1 MSEPIL
7 TWRIHNL
14 PAQGDSSSAG
24 RFELRSPAV
33 GYLTHVPEVGSALAP
48 GQEAG
53 YLLRLGQPHKLVLPE
68 GVAGIVATAGPEAV
82 HAPVAFDQAI
92 LELRP
97 LGEFTSEATDDTGGG
112 EQEGAL
118 VLRSPQAGRFYHKAS
133 PEDPPFVAAG
143 ATIGEG
149 DPVGLIEV
157 MKTFSQIPYTAEGN
171 LPKTAKVVRLL
182 VEDGADVTK
191 GMPLTEVEPA

>member
-7 TWRIHNL
+7 TWRIVHL
-14 PAQGDSSSAG
+14 PNQDDSTSEG
-24 RFELRSPAV
+24 RIELRCPAV
-33 GYLTHVPEVGSALAP
+33 GLLTHVPEVGNALAP

-68 GVAGIVATAGPEAV
+68 GIAGIVATAGPEAV
-82 HAPVAFDQAI
+82 HAPMAFDQPV

-97 LGEFTSEATDDTGGG
+97 LGEFHSQADEAETVD
-112 EQEGAL
+112 QEGAM

-133 PEDPPFVAAG
+133 PEDPSFVSPGTALEDG
-143 ATIGEG
+143 TPI
-149 DPVGLIEV
+149 GLIEV
-157 MKTFSQIPYTAEGN
+157 MKTFSQVPYSPAGN
-171 LPKTAKVVRLL
+171 LPKSAKAVRLL

-191 GMPLTEVEPA
+191 GQPLLEVEQG

>member
-14 PAQGDSSSAG
+14 PATDESTGSA

-68 GVAGIVATAGPEAV
+68 GVAGIVSTPGPEAV
-82 HAPVAFDQAI
+82 HAPVTFDQAI

-97 LGEFTSEATDDTGGG
+97 LGEFTSEATDDASAE
-112 EQEGAL
+112 EQAGAL

-133 PEDPPFVAAG
+133 PEDPAFVSPG
-143 ATIGEG
+143 ATITEG

-157 MKTFSQIPYTAEGN
+157 MKTFSQIPYAATGH
-171 LPKTAKVVRLL
+171 LPKTAKVLRLL

-191 GMPLTEVEPA
+191 GLPLLVVV